1 MEEGEQAVRQPL
13 DGVRVLDLTQ
23 YNAGPFSMMVLASM
37 GAEVIKVESALRL
50 DLHRRPN
57 PVYGRLDVPSFEQVH
72 MRKRSIRLNLKDSR
86 GVDLAKELVRVSN
99 LVAESF
105 RPGVLDRLGLGYE
118 ELRKVNPRIILVS
131 VSAAGQSGPEREN
144 PGYAPIF
151 GATGGLSH
159 ITGYADGPPVEIRH
173 IMDHSVG
180 LATACAALLALFH
193 QKRTGQGQHVDIAAQ
208 EVASAFIGEYL
219 LQYAS
224 GGGMAARMGNA
235 DRSMAPHGVY
245 PCAGEDRW
253 VALAVGSEAEWH
265 GLRRAM
271 GNPPWADD
279 PRFADGALRWQHRA
293 ELDERVAA
301 WTRAHTREE
310 VTTRCQA
317 HGVPAMPS
325 LSAADIFA
333 DRHIAARDALPWIE
347 HPRYGRRQVVRPP
360 WKLSRTPAD
369 AVGWS
374 PDLGEHTY
382 AVFHDLLGL
391 SAEEIERLAVEQ
403 VLY

>member
-1 MEEGEQAVRQPL
+1 MRQPL
-13 DGVRVLDLTQ
+13 DGVRVLDFTLH
-23 YNAGPFSMMVLASM
+23 NAGPFSMMVLASM
-37 GAEVIKVESALRL
+37 GAEVIKIETALRL
-50 DLHRRPN
+50 DIHRRPH
-57 PVYGRLDVPSFEQVH
+57 PVYGRFDIPNFEQVH
-72 MRKRSIRLNLKDSR
+72 MRKRSVRLNLKDPR
-86 GVDLAKELVRVSN
+86 GLDLARALVRASN

-118 ELRKVNPRIILVS
+118 ELRKINPNVILVS
-131 VSAAGQSGPEREN
+131 ISAAGQIGPEREN

-159 ITGYADGPPVEIRH
+159 VTGYADGPPVEIRH

-193 QKRTGQGQHVDIAAQ
+193 QRRTGQGQHIDVAAQ
-208 EVASAFIGEYL
+208 EVASAFVGEYL

-224 GGGMAARMGNA
+224 GGGLAQRMGNA
-235 DRSMAPHGVY
+235 DHSMAPHGVY

-253 VALAVGSEAEWH
+253 VAIAVGSEAEWQ
-265 GLRRAM
+265 GLGRAM
-271 GNPPWADD
+271 GGPTWADD
-279 PRFADGALRWQHRA
+279 PRFADGYLRWQYRE
-293 ELDERVAA
+293 ELDGLVAA
-301 WTRAHTREE
+301 WTTAHTREQI
-310 VTTRCQA
+310 TQRCQA

-325 LSAADIFA
+325 LSPADIFA
-333 DRHIAARDALPWIE
+333 DQHVAARDVLPWVE
-347 HPRYGRRQVVRPP
+347 HPRHGRRRVVRPP

-382 AVFHDLLGL
+382 EVFHDLLEL
-391 SAEEIERLAVEQ
+391 SVDEIDRLAEEQ
-403 VLY
+403 VIY